1 MSTSVQRPVPRPPAL
16 SGLHFRNYAAATAML
31 VICCAAA
38 NAQSTGLTQIN
49 NVATQFVAWL
59 RGLGLVVGLGAIVW
73 GGMNMAFTQDFG
85 RGFPKVLAGICGLVI
100 AGYAQEIVNMFYTT
114 TS

>member
-1 MSTSVQRPVPRPPAL
+1 MNTSVRITIPKPPFL
-16 SGLHFRNYAAATAML
+16 GGLNFHNYALAAAM
-31 VICCAAA
+31 VVVCCATA

-49 NVATQFVAWL
+49 NVATQFVTWL

-73 GGMNMAFTQDFG
+73 GGLNMAFTQDFG

-100 AGYAQEIVNMFYTT
+100 AGYAQEIVAMFYTT

>member
-1 MSTSVQRPVPRPPAL
+1 MNTSVRITIPRTPSV
-16 SGLHFRNYAAATAML
+16 SGLGFHNYALVAAML
-31 VICCAAA
+31 VICCATA

-73 GGMNMAFTQDFG
+73 GGMNMAFTQDFS
-85 RGFPKVLAGICGLVI
+85 RGLPKVLAGICGLVI
-100 AGYAQEIVNMFYTT
+100 AGYAQEIVTMFYTT